1 MWAEYGKQTYYMRVE
16 YGQHTYY
23 MRFEYTVDNILNT
36 CELNMDN
43 RFITCELNMD
53 NRLHTYELNIDN
65 SQCRYWPVRLTEASG
80 VQFIQQEMDHNV
92 KGVFVGL
99 VKHVPVDK

>member
-1 MWAEYGKQTYYMRVE
+1 MRVE

-23 MRFEYTVDNILNT
+23 MRFECTVDNILNT

-65 SQCRYWPVRLTEASG
+65 SQCRY
-80 VQFIQQEMDHNV
+80 
-92 KGVFVGL
+92 
-99 VKHVPVDK
+99 